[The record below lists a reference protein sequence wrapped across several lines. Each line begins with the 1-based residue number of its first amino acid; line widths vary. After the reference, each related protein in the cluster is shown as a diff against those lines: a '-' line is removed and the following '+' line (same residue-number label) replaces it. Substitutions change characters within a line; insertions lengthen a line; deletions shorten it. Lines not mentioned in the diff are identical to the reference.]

1 MGSSTCSQLEHLQ
14 SELQTAN
21 DENSKLSTK
30 IEELETE
37 KNSFKKRVNNLETDR
52 LDKAKEYETNVKQLY
67 NKIMAEKEKKEG
79 VKKNLGECKKELTQ
93 LQSWNKKLQ

>member
-1 MGSSTCSQLEHLQ
+1 MGLISRVSSRTYRKTMKISDLSDSDKQRIASLIQELSSTCSQLEHLQ

-21 DENSKLSTK
+21 AENSKLSTK

-52 LDKAKEYETNVKQLY
+52 LDKAKEYESNVKQLY
-67 NKIMAEKEKKEG
+67 N
-79 VKKNLGECKKELTQ
+79 
-93 LQSWNKKLQ
+93 